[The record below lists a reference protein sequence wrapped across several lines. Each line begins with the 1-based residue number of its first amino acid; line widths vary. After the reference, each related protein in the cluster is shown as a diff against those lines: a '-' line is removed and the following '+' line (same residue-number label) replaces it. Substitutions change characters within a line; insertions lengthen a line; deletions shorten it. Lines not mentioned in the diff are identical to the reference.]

1 MSEIK
6 VDTLTGKTTAT
17 TVTGPDLFKSDEL
30 QGKTSAGDITVTSGS
45 VTFKM
50 QDSLIKHWT
59 IFDQTGTLQSL
70 GSFNQTSLT
79 DVAVGRTDVNFVNNF
94 SSAVNICI
102 TISNSYALYG
112 CWYQIGNTA
121 HYRIVN
127 YFYDAYT
134 DFDHSSGK
142 ITGDLA

>member
-6 VDTLTGKTTAT
+6 VDSLT
-17 TVTGPDLFKSDEL
+17 
-30 QGKTSAGDITVTSGS
+30 GKTSAGDITVTDGS

-59 IFDQTGTLQSL
+59 IIDQTGTLQSL

-79 DVAVGRTDVNFVNNF
+79 DIGVGATDVNFVNNF
-94 SSAVNICI
+94 SSVNKCT
-102 TISNSYALYG
+102 TISNSYAIEG
-112 CWYQIGNTA
+112 CWYQIGNTTN
-121 HYRIVN
+121 YRITN
-127 YFYDAYT
+127 YFSGAYT

>member
-6 VDTLTGKTTAT
+6 VDTLT
-17 TVTGPDLFKSDEL
+17 
-30 QGKTSAGDITVTSGS
+30 GKTSAGDITVTSGS

-50 QDSLIKHWT
+50 QDSLITHWT
-59 IFDQTGTLQSL
+59 IIDQTGTLQSL

-79 DVAVGRTDVNFVNNF
+79 DAAVGRTDVNFVNNF
-94 SSAVNICI
+94 SSVNKCI
-102 TISNSYALYG
+102 TISNSYALDG
-112 CWYQIGNTA
+112 CWYQNEDTA

-127 YFYDAYT
+127 YFSGAYT

>member
-6 VDTLTGKTTAT
+6 VDTLTGKT
-17 TVTGPDLFKSDEL
+17 
-30 QGKTSAGDITVTSGS
+30 SAGDITVTDGS

-59 IFDQTGTLQSL
+59 IVDQTGTLQSL

-79 DVAVGRTDVNFVNNF
+79 DNAVGRTDVNFVNNF
-94 SSAVNICI
+94 SSVNKCT
-102 TISNSYALYG
+102 TISNTYAMDG
-112 CWYQIGNTA
+112 CWYQIGNTTN
-121 HYRIVN
+121 YRIVN
-127 YFYDAYT
+127 YVSGAYT

>member
-6 VDTLTGKTTAT
+6 VDTLTGKT
-17 TVTGPDLFKSDEL
+17 
-30 QGKTSAGDITVTSGS
+30 SAGDITVTDGS

-59 IFDQTGTLQSL
+59 IVDQTGTLQSL

-79 DVAVGRTDVNFVNNF
+79 DAAVGRTDVNFVNNF
-94 SSAVNICI
+94 SSVNKCT
-102 TISNSYALYG
+102 TISNTYGMDG
-112 CWYQIGNTA
+112 CWYQIGNTTN
-121 HYRIVN
+121 YRIVN
-127 YFYDAYT
+127 YISGAYT